1 MSAQLPGVAKAVRAS
16 KLSATGRGG
25 GAAISCSN
33 TPLVSQNSGNV
44 HLPHLFTHKT
54 KDFLPMGSILAVWV
68 LKT

>member
-33 TPLVSQNSGNV
+33 TPLVSQNGSSAN
-44 HLPHLFTHKT
+44 LPRLFAHKT
-54 KDFLPMGSILAVWV
+54 RDF
-68 LKT
+68 